1 VKNGK
6 NGLYKNA
13 TQRTGTHTHRHT
25 SVVRPAPRSQAAT
38 TMRTSWS
45 RRMLASRPSRSRA
58 TEPRDFERGTKVTHT
73 TLASRQPCACARE
86 LTRLPARPKRKPIAH
101 AVAVCGAQKGGVHGG
116 RALALASPPRPPG
129 RTKTAW
135 PSSSCLLHS
144 RCLAMPLSPASHA
157 CTSSVDRPSPAAS
170 PVTHTLLPVEA
181 LAHLTNDAPNRS
193 DRSSASAKPVALGQ
207 QDTRPPQARAAVHA
221 AMLFFVCFL

>member
-101 AVAVCGAQKGGVHGG
+101 AVAVCGAQKGGVHATPS
-116 RALALASPPRPPG
+116 RPDQDRLALVQLPASFSLFGHAPFPG
-129 RTKTAW
+129 IPCVHLQRRSPK
-135 PSSSCLLHS
+135 S
-144 RCLAMPLSPASHA
+144 RCFSGNTHLVASRG
-157 CTSSVDRPSPAAS
+157 TRTPNKRRP
-170 PVTHTLLPVEA
+170 
-181 LAHLTNDAPNRS
+181 
-193 DRSSASAKPVALGQ
+193 
-207 QDTRPPQARAAVHA
+207 
-221 AMLFFVCFL
+221 